1 MTSSETLAKEKESS
15 NVVLSVGK
23 GAGKGALKAAS
34 AGVGFFK
41 DFLKF
46 LNKGNVIDLAT
57 GVVIGGAF
65 TNIVNSIVND
75 LFAPIIGIATGKV
88 NFAETFLPLKWND
101 TNMSMKDI
109 SRKYPT
115 REAAAAA
122 GVVTL
127 NYGNFLQTLIN
138 FIIVGFCVYFVVK
151 LVSAVWR
158 KSEETSTDW
167 PCPRCKQLNK
177 LGATKCMFCCEDPIY
192 PEDVDPELYIK
203 DPEAAIEKKNN

>member
-1 MTSSETLAKEKESS
+1 MTSSETLNKES

-23 GAGKGALKAAS
+23 GVGKGTTKAAS
-34 AGVGFFK
+34 VGVGFFK

-57 GVVIGGAF
+57 GVVIGAAF
-65 TNIVNSIVND
+65 TGIVNSIVND
-75 LFAPIIGIATGKV
+75 LFSPIIGIATGNVSLTEKFWKI
-88 NFAETFLPLKWND
+88 NHPKN
-101 TNMSMKDI
+101 I
-109 SRKYPT
+109 SDSAYDGANT
-115 REAAAAA
+115 REEAAKL
-122 GVVTL
+122 GIITL
-127 NYGNFLQTLIN
+127 NYGNFIQTVIN
-138 FIIVGFCVYFVVK
+138 FIIVGFCVFLVVK
-151 LVSAVWR
+151 LVSVVWK

-177 LGATKCMFCCEDPIY
+177 LGATKCMYCCEDPIY

>member
-1 MTSSETLAKEKESS
+1 MTSSETLNKES
-15 NVVLSVGK
+15 NVVLTVGKGVGK
-23 GAGKGALKAAS
+23 GATKAAS

-75 LFAPIIGIATGKV
+75 LFSPIIGIATGKV
-88 NFAETFLPLKWND
+88 TLSEKFWK
-101 TNMSMKDI
+101 MKNPEGMTDAQAAAI
-109 SRKYPT
+109 KT
-115 REAAAAA
+115 REEASKA
-122 GVVTL
+122 GMITL
-127 NYGNFLQTLIN
+127 NYGNFIQTIIN
-138 FIIVGFCVYFVVK
+138 FIIIGFCVFLVVK
-151 LVSAVWR
+151 MVSLVWK

-177 LGATKCMFCCEDPIY
+177 LGATKCMHCCEDPIY

-203 DPEAAIEKKNN
+203 DPEAALEKKNN